1 MYLTALIFGHAFN
14 MLYKGTIEEDVFQ
27 THSFAADASKPHQ
40 RWSLKD
46 KPISRNRALETE
58 VAKN

>member
-1 MYLTALIFGHAFN
+1 MYSTALIFGHAFN
-14 MLYKGTIEEDVFQ
+14 IPCKEAIEEDIFQ
-27 THSFAADASKPHQ
+27 HILLLLMHHNHIKEG
-40 RWSLKD
+40 RLKD